1 MKKKKKLLSTFVT
14 ALFVVF
20 LLSFATFVGTSIFLK
35 AYNVSL
41 TAQKKQIENDISNI
55 KAEIDTLETQIA
67 DLQARGRVLNMVDG
81 EMQSTTSAN
90 VVDLSGN

>member
-1 MKKKKKLLSTFVT
+1 MKKKKKLLSTCVT

-20 LLSFATFVGTSIFLK
+20 LRSFAAFVGTSIFLK
-35 AYNVSL
+35 AYYVSL

-67 DLQARGRVLNMVDG
+67 DLQARSRVLNMVDG
-81 EMQSTTSAN
+81 DMQSTTSAN